1 MVTNIVLTN
10 KEYEENVKNKEF
22 WTTLQKQFKTKDD
35 LIKAFINCKPKR
47 DNMIRAKAILSGQF
61 LEGIYKTNAFGGELF
76 KALRHYTNDYF
87 IKDPINDLESL
98 VF

>member
-1 MVTNIVLTN
+1 
-10 KEYEENVKNKEF
+10 
-22 WTTLQKQFKTKDD
+22 
-35 LIKAFINCKPKR
+35 
-47 DNMIRAKAILSGQF
+47 MIRAKAILSGQF